1 MSVKK
6 MIEKFRVNSK
16 QTKIQKE
23 ILMKILNCK
32 AGQVPILFMKWKT
45 LPSQVGKKYKMRAMK
60 FETTLFRAWSMRMK
74 FVYQAFKNQ
83 SYDATVKK
91 QYAIRKLIAVT
102 QSDSNRTFNKWRK
115 VNAEGKIT

>member
-1 MSVKK
+1 
-6 MIEKFRVNSK
+6 
-16 QTKIQKE
+16 
-23 ILMKILNCK
+23 MKILNCK

-60 FETTLFRAWSMRMK
+60 FETSLFRAWNLRMK
-74 FVYQAFKNQ
+74 FVYQVFKNQ

-115 VNAEGKIT
+115 VNAEAKIT